1 MKTRVMILVAAAVAA
16 VSPATRAHAESS
28 QGGAFQLPAYGARG
42 WGMAG
47 AFVVRADDESAVDW
61 NPAGLST
68 ASRVA
73 GASYLQLVEGL
84 SVGQSQI
91 VFTTPLSGTRNETG
105 GARHAVGVMFTN
117 LSADVAGD
125 ETYTENHLRLAYA
138 FTPEPL
144 VSFGMAAT
152 GFMSKSGVTGFDA
165 WGTSF
170 DLTGDLSLSRAW
182 SMAVVARDVFSRYT
196 YDDGRDYDKEPQY
209 IVGLAW
215 AGASR
220 VALEG
225 DIVRSYGGWSR
236 ASLGAETE
244 YFFSHVA
251 LRGGIAWLRA
261 GESRTVPSFGVSARA
276 RRLTLHYGATLD
288 EDDAFG
294 RTHRVSLA
302 VRI

>member
-1 MKTRVMILVAAAVAA
+1 MKTRAVFLIAAVVTAA
-16 VSPATRAHAESS
+16 FPATRARAESS

-47 AFVVRADDESAVDW
+47 AFVVRVDDESAVDW
-61 NPAGLST
+61 NPAGLAV

-84 SVGQSQI
+84 SIGQSQI
-91 VFTTPLSGTRNETG
+91 VFTTPLSRARNETG
-105 GARHAVGVMFTN
+105 EARHAMGVMFTN
-117 LSADVAGD
+117 LSADVAGG
-125 ETYTENHLRLAYA
+125 ESYTENHVRLAYA

-144 VSFGMAAT
+144 VSFGLAAT
-152 GFMSKSGVTGFDA
+152 GFVSKSGVTGFDA

-170 DLTGDLSLSRAW
+170 DLTGNLSLSRAW

-196 YDDGRDYDKEPQY
+196 YDDGGDYDKEPQY

-215 AGASR
+215 VGPSR
-220 VALEG
+220 IAFEG
-225 DIVRSYGGWSR
+225 DVVRSYGGWTR

-261 GESRTVPSFGVSARA
+261 GESRAVPSFGVSARA
-276 RRLTLHYGATLD
+276 RRLVLHYGATLD
-288 EDDAFG
+288 EEDAFG
-294 RTHRVSLA
+294 HTQRVSLA
-302 VRI
+302 VGF

>member
-1 MKTRVMILVAAAVAA
+1 MTTRTLTGLLIAAAVAI
-16 VSPATRAHAESS
+16 PAARARAESS

-61 NPAGLST
+61 NPAGL
-68 ASRVA
+68 AGAGRIA
-73 GASYLQLVEGL
+73 GASYFQLVEGL
-84 SVGQSQI
+84 SVGQSQV
-91 VFTTPLSGTRNETG
+91 VFATPISGARTETG
-105 GARHAVGVMFTN
+105 TARHALGAMFTN
-117 LSADVAGD
+117 LHAEVAGD

-144 VSFGMAAT
+144 VSFGIAAS
-152 GFMSKSGVTGFDA
+152 GFVSKSGVAGFDA

-170 DLTGDLSLSRAW
+170 DLTGNLSLSRAW
-182 SMAVVARDVFSRYT
+182 SLALVGRDVFSRYT
-196 YDDGRDYDKEPQY
+196 YDDGRDFDKEPQY
-209 IVGLAW
+209 ILGLAW
-215 AGASR
+215 AGSTR
-220 VALEG
+220 VAFEG
-225 DIVRSYGGWSR
+225 DVVRSYGDWTR

-251 LRGGIAWLRA
+251 LRGGLAWMRA

-276 RRLTLHYGATLD
+276 SRLVLHYGATLD
-288 EDDAFG
+288 QDDAFG
-294 RTHRVSLA
+294 STHRVSLA